1 MHSEN
6 SAFLALPP
14 ASNSASISSTPVY
27 ISSTR
32 LDEIAENSYDHGINR
47 HQLEAKLE
55 MMAEAHKTCKITKNK
70 LETISVAL
78 NGPAHVNWLNSYD

>member
-1 MHSEN
+1 M
-6 SAFLALPP
+6 PP
-14 ASNSASISSTPVY
+14 ASSSTSISSTPAD

-32 LDEIAENSYDHGINR
+32 LDEIVENSYDHGINR

-55 MMAEAHKTCKITKNK
+55 MMAEAQKTCKITKDK

-78 NGPAHVNWLNSYD
+78 NGPAHVNWLNLYD